1 MSDEDFAKVN
11 ELLDQA
17 DAQCTEGDLDGATKT
32 LADVNSMI
40 GQ

>member
-17 DAQCTEGDLDGATKT
+17 DAQCTEGNLDGATAT
-32 LADVNSMI
+32 LATVSGMI